1 MNEDRGNGK
10 HQPYVPITTPHSCQ
24 AAYRLAKR
32 ALNLSRRSHEDERAE
47 RLSQWQE
54 AFLEL
59 ENLAEDEQ
67 MTVRAFFDKSTTSSS
82 RSQIAE
88 KRVEMQEKLETTPS
102 LDVADIDASL
112 DRITTSI
119 DTLANLQSEFLAK
132 SSSGVSRMDPKRI
145 GMSDALKHV
154 TELERLY
161 EGVREPTSRDIWR
174 SPPEEEET
182 SVLDEALEQV
192 VPEEA
197 FRESKAQKELTD
209 EEGRIINQFLG
220 TNPFEEIKEEM
231 EEIFT
236 PDQRPAM
243 SRLENLIEATPDVR
257 AIYQRALN
265 MPSPSDHDACRE
277 LVMKMGVPVL
287 EAGIPYEA
295 EGLAASLAN
304 AGLVDFV
311 GTEDSDV
318 LAYEV
323 SIGFKNVLT
332 IADLRHPYFETCR
345 ARYNPSS

>member
-1 MNEDRGNGK
+1 
-10 HQPYVPITTPHSCQ
+10 
-24 AAYRLAKR
+24 
-32 ALNLSRRSHEDERAE
+32 
-47 RLSQWQE
+47 
-54 AFLEL
+54 
-59 ENLAEDEQ
+59 
-67 MTVRAFFDKSTTSSS
+67 
-82 RSQIAE
+82 
-88 KRVEMQEKLETTPS
+88 
-102 LDVADIDASL
+102 
-112 DRITTSI
+112 
-119 DTLANLQSEFLAK
+119 
-132 SSSGVSRMDPKRI
+132 
-145 GMSDALKHV
+145 MSDALKHV

-161 EGVREPTSRDIWR
+161 EGVREPTPRDIWR

-197 FRESKAQKELTD
+197 FRESKAQKELTE
-209 EEGRIINQFLG
+209 EEGRIINKFLG
-220 TNPFEEIKEEM
+220 TSPVKQINSEM
-231 EEIFT
+231 EEVFT

-243 SRLENLIEATPDVR
+243 VRLEDLIEATPDVR

-287 EAGIPYEA
+287 EARIPYEA

-323 SIGFKNVLT
+323 SIGIRSVWVA
-332 IADLRHPYFETCR
+332 ADVRHPFCEMCR

>member
-88 KRVEMQEKLETTPS
+88 KRVEKLETTPS

-145 GMSDALKHV
+145 GLSDALKHV

-161 EGVREPTSRDIWR
+161 EGVREPTPRDIWR

-197 FRESKAQKELTD
+197 FRESKAQKELTE
-209 EEGRIINQFLG
+209 EEGKIISQFLR
-220 TNPFEEIKEEM
+220 TSPVEEIKEEM

>member
-1 MNEDRGNGK
+1 
-10 HQPYVPITTPHSCQ
+10 
-24 AAYRLAKR
+24 
-32 ALNLSRRSHEDERAE
+32 
-47 RLSQWQE
+47 
-54 AFLEL
+54 
-59 ENLAEDEQ
+59 
-67 MTVRAFFDKSTTSSS
+67 
-82 RSQIAE
+82 
-88 KRVEMQEKLETTPS
+88 MQEKLETSTS
-102 LDVADIDASL
+102 LDMADIDASL
-112 DRITTSI
+112 DRITTAI
-119 DTLANLQSEFLAK
+119 DTLSNLQSEYLAK

-145 GMSDALKHV
+145 GLSDALKHV

-161 EGVREPTSRDIWR
+161 EGVRDPTPRDIWR

-197 FRESKAQKELTD
+197 FRESKAQKELTE
-209 EEGRIINQFLG
+209 EEGRIISQFLG
-220 TNPFEEIKEEM
+220 TNPVGSPEEGM

-243 SRLENLIEATPDVR
+243 VRLEDLIEATPDVR

-287 EAGIPYEA
+287 EASIPYEA

-323 SIGFKNVLT
+323 CTGMRVSWRWLMIGTPTPERVELGT
-332 IADLRHPYFETCR
+332 TPCPSLWLRTTDHDNSRLQIIPRLLYPNGNRCV
-345 ARYNPSS
+345 S

>member
-10 HQPYVPITTPHSCQ
+10 HQPYVPYIGLASYQ

-82 RSQIAE
+82 RSEIAE

-102 LDVADIDASL
+102 LDMADIDASL
-112 DRITTSI
+112 DRITTAI
-119 DTLANLQSEFLAK
+119 DTLSNLQTEFLAK

-145 GMSDALKHV
+145 GLSDALKHV

-197 FRESKAQKELTD
+197 FRESKAQKELT
-209 EEGRIINQFLG
+209 GRRRENHQSIPGNKSVRRNQRRDGRDLY
-220 TNPFEEIKEEM
+220 
-231 EEIFT
+231 
-236 PDQRPAM
+236 
-243 SRLENLIEATPDVR
+243 SRSTTAHGQT
-257 AIYQRALN
+257 
-265 MPSPSDHDACRE
+265 
-277 LVMKMGVPVL
+277 
-287 EAGIPYEA
+287 
-295 EGLAASLAN
+295 
-304 AGLVDFV
+304 
-311 GTEDSDV
+311 
-318 LAYEV
+318 
-323 SIGFKNVLT
+323 
-332 IADLRHPYFETCR
+332 
-345 ARYNPSS
+345 